1 MQDIINNLFEKAN
14 AIGGNVLIADKEGI
28 KEQFTYG
35 FQSKEKNIPTS
46 KDTIYR
52 IASISGGCRNNC
64 YDFSRRWACRYQ
76 RRH

>member
-35 FQSKEKNIPTS
+35 FQSKEKNIQS
-46 KDTIYR
+46 YVLQLHLR
-52 IASISGGCRNNC
+52 
-64 YDFSRRWACRYQ
+64 
-76 RRH
+76 

>member
-35 FQSKEKNIPTS
+35 FQSKEKTFQLLKILYTES
-46 KDTIYR
+46 LL
-52 IASISGGCRNNC
+52 
-64 YDFSRRWACRYQ
+64 YQ
-76 RRH
+76 RWLSQQLL